1 MAKEN
6 KRILIV
12 DDEVAITTMI
22 AEWLD
27 IASPDY
33 LVDVCNDSMDALEK
47 ARTTAYDLIITDFQM
62 PKMSGITLAQHI
74 RKISPATQV
83 IMMTAYA
90 TDKLHEVIGSLQL
103 DGYIEKPLRLNLI
116 HDIVQDALE
125 RTQEG
130 DDAYRSGERVVTHD
144 VAKPLQE
151 LQVNTAARA
160 ILLLSGGGY
169 LIEMAG
175 EDGGLDVSSIC
186 ALVAANFM
194 ATSELAR
201 LLGDNSVFKSSYHE
215 GPSYNIYAYR
225 INEDVLLAVIFGTES
240 KSGLVRYYAKKT
252 AVEILPLLGELEK
265 TPEGFQLEDGYS
277 DSVGDELDEL
287 FG

>member
-1 MAKEN
+1 MAKEK
-6 KRILIV
+6 KRLLIV
-12 DDEVAITTMI
+12 DDEKAITTMI
-22 AEWLD
+22 AEWLG
-27 IASPDY
+27 ISAPNY
-33 LVDVCNDSMDALEK
+33 LVDVTNDSTDALEK
-47 ARTTAYDLIITDFQM
+47 VRATTYDLVLTDFQM
-62 PKMSGITLAQHI
+62 PKMSGITLAQYI

-90 TDKLHEVIGSLQL
+90 NDKLHEVIGSLQL
-103 DGYIEKPLRLNLI
+103 DGYVEKPLRLNVI
-116 HDIVQDALE
+116 HDIVKDALE

-130 DDAYRSGERVVTHD
+130 DDVYRSGERVVTNA

-151 LQVNTAARA
+151 LRVNTAARA

-175 EDGGLDVSSIC
+175 DGGELDISSIC

-215 GPSYNIYAYR
+215 GPNYNIYAYR
-225 INEDVLLAVIFGTES
+225 VNEDVLLAVIFGTES
-240 KSGLVRYYAKKT
+240 KSGLVRYYANKT
-252 AVEILPLLGELEK
+252 ADEVLPLLGELEEAS
-265 TPEGFQLEDGYS
+265 EGFQLEEGYGDTIS
-277 DSVGDELDEL
+277 DELDEL